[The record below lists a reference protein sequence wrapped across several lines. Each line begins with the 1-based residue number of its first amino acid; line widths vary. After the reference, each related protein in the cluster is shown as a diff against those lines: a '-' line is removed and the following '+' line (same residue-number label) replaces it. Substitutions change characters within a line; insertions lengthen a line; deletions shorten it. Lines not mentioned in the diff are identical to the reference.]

1 VPHTICLTPLTSV
14 FEPTIIPSVHRIGVS
29 CLSDPHNLAVL
40 DPDVCLEDARPVDDE
55 GVGDDQVE
63 YFGIGPVGRL
73 TLSVSQ
79 GFA

>member
-1 VPHTICLTPLTSV
+1 MPDPAHLGIRANDHSLGH
-14 FEPTIIPSVHRIGVS
+14 IVHRIGIS
-29 CLSDPHNLAVL
+29 CLSDSDDLAVL
-40 DPDVCLEDARPVDDE
+40 NPDVCLEDTRPVDDE

>member
-1 VPHTICLTPLTSV
+1 MPDPAYLGIRANDHSLGHI
-14 FEPTIIPSVHRIGVS
+14 VHRIGVS
-29 CLSDPHNLAVL
+29 GLSDPNDLAVL

>member
-1 VPHTICLTPLTSV
+1 MPDPAHLGIRANDHSLGH
-14 FEPTIIPSVHRIGVS
+14 IVHRIGVS
-29 CLSDPHNLAVL
+29 GLSDPDDLAVL
-40 DPDVCLEDARPVDDE
+40 DSNICLEDARPVDDE